1 MFLRVGTALVAIAL
15 VLVLLWYLPEQIS
28 RQWLVALL
36 FVVLTIEWLSITDWT
51 GANAL
56 EKGVLVL
63 FAIAIGA
70 TVSFGFSDPA
80 GMGRVF
86 HAVIMGLWLGSFWLV
101 LRFEKI
107 RGFFSHHQA
116 VARFLGILL
125 IGGGLQA
132 LGHVFLNTSLFTFVG
147 LLAIVWLTDSGAY
160 FVGKKLG
167 RTPFFAHISPKKTVE
182 GFIGGCV
189 FGFAGAF
196 FLVYFDESF
205 EIRTVFG
212 VLFLGIVCFSVAGDL
227 FISAIKR
234 VGGVKDSG
242 KLFPGH
248 GGALDRFDSMLPA
261 FAWTAP
267 FVV

>member
-1 MFLRVGTALVAIAL
+1 MFLRVGTALVAIVL
-15 VLVLLWYLPEQIS
+15 VLFLLWYLPEQVS

-36 FVVLTIEWLSITDWT
+36 FVVLTIEWLSITDWS
-51 GANAL
+51 GALAI

-63 FAIAIGA
+63 FAIALGA
-70 TVSFGFSDPA
+70 TVSFGFSDRT
-80 GMGRVF
+80 GMGLVS
-86 HAVIMGLWLGSFWLV
+86 HAVISALWLGSFSLV
-101 LRFEKI
+101 LAFDKI
-107 RGFFSHHQA
+107 RPLFSRHK
-116 VARFLGILL
+116 VATRFLGILL
-125 IGGGLQA
+125 IAGGLQA
-132 LGHVFLNTSLFTFVG
+132 LAHVFLNTSLFTFLG

-160 FVGKKLG
+160 FVGKKFG
-167 RTPFFAHISPKKTVE
+167 RTPFFAKISPKKTVE
-182 GFIGGCV
+182 GLIGGCA

-205 EIRTVFG
+205 ALPTVYG
-212 VLFLGIVCFSVAGDL
+212 LLFLGIVCFSVLGDL

-261 FAWTAP
+261 FAWIAL